1 MVFFYVAI
9 QCDNGH
15 LVCSTCCSEFSN
27 MCHECSKRITLTRC
41 IAFENLLQSLE
52 RPCPNEK
59 YGCRET
65 ISYSGKKNH
74 EECIY
79 VPCYCPLPGC
89 DFVAS
94 SEVLSNHVS
103 CKHED
108 SRFLFVYGNSFDV
121 SLKFDDE
128 AIVLQEENDGKL
140 YILTINSNLMGNAIN
155 ISCIGPNS
163 SEPGHYYDI
172 LAKSQASKMK
182 LQSVTKNIQQSTLTL
197 PSSEFLVIPFGFFES
212 LEPKICITFK
222 MQIYVN
228 NMDGKM
234 IPLRVKNSDTIVN
247 VKEKILEQD
256 GMPVHQQNLLF
267 SGLSLADNLTLA
279 DYNIQEKS
287 TLDLMLRLIGD

>member
-1 MVFFYVAI
+1 
-9 QCDNGH
+9 
-15 LVCSTCCSEFSN
+15 
-27 MCHECSKRITLTRC
+27 
-41 IAFENLLQSLE
+41 
-52 RPCPNEK
+52 
-59 YGCRET
+59 
-65 ISYSGKKNH
+65 
-74 EECIY
+74 

-163 SEPGHYYDI
+163 SEPGHHYDI
-172 LAKSQASKMK
+172 LAKSQVSKMK

-197 PSSEFLVIPFGFFES
+197 ASSEYLMIPFGFFES

-222 MQIYVN
+222 VLA
-228 NMDGKM
+228 
-234 IPLRVKNSDTIVN
+234 IPFLYFGVFYIPFGIFFKLCVFQMPKKVN
-247 VKEKILEQD
+247 VIYILF
-256 GMPVHQQNLLF
+256 GYV
-267 SGLSLADNLTLA
+267 
-279 DYNIQEKS
+279 
-287 TLDLMLRLIGD
+287 LDTS